1 MEPATLTAA
10 VLATIVV
17 TKAFEKTGEILGEKA
32 LEKGGELLVLLRRK
46 KPDTANAIEK
56 AQQQPLDYGQAYLEA
71 TAKVEEAAKQD
82 PEIAQAVENVA
93 EAVKSQPAT
102 VQNFGK
108 LAEKIGMVIQGG
120 TVNITN
126 FNV

>member
-1 MEPATLTAA
+1 MEPTTLTVAAIATL
-10 VLATIVV
+10 VI

-46 KPDTANAIEK
+46 KPDTASAIEQ
-56 AQQQPLDYGQAYLEA
+56 AQQKPLDYGQAYLEA
-71 TAKVEEAAKQD
+71 TAKVEEAAKED

-93 EAVKSQPAT
+93 DAVKSQPAT

>member
-1 MEPATLTAA
+1 MEPTTLTAA
-10 VLATIVV
+10 VIATIVV

-46 KPDTANAIEK
+46 KPDTASAIAK
-56 AQQQPLDYGQAYLEA
+56 AQQQPLDYGQVYLEA

>member
-1 MEPATLTAA
+1 MEPVSLTAGA
-10 VLATIVV
+10 IVI

-46 KPDTANAIEK
+46 KPDTANAIEE
-56 AQQQPLDYGQAYLEA
+56 AQQKPLDYGQAYLEA
-71 TAKVEEAAKQD
+71 TTKVEEAAKED

-93 EAVKSQPAT
+93 DAVKSQPAA
-102 VQNFGK
+102 VQNLSK